1 MKILIL
7 ASNPRKDLNLD
18 HEIRDL
24 RDVIERSYNHKE
36 FDVEDALA
44 VRVKDLQDLL
54 FRHKPQIVHFCG
66 HGSGPQGLVFEGNN
80 GEEQWVRAEALS
92 DLFRLFSSDV
102 ECVLLN
108 ACYSEDQANAIVN
121 HIDYV
126 IGVNQEIRDDAA
138 IAFSTGFYRAL
149 GYNCTI
155 EQAFEFGRNAILL
168 EISGSSKT
176 RSASTDLTRKAQ
188 VIDATQSASIP
199 EHLKPILRKNEA
211 NLKTKATVSKK
222 LLPEEIETIQ
232 SEIKYSLEAGTRS
245 SPKKDKGKT
254 LRTKLVGIP
263 LILLTV
269 FTLGYVGFEA
279 LKNHYQTPPPTSP
292 SVVDDSF
299 KNALSL
305 EQETRNQ
312 MSQSPLTEEA
322 LDQIIENWSKA
333 IGLMNKIAS
342 SNENYQKSVQKRIE
356 YENLFQYC
364 EGLKFGI
371 IAANLT
377 QKGKDNSFEEW
388 NNISQLWG
396 QAISK
401 LSSVPVEDP
410 TYEIAREKIDEY
422 QSNQNFASEM
432 TIIASFQNAVR
443 KANRASELIVIAKS
457 RENWIQIS
465 VLWGEAS
472 TLMKQVPDQCP
483 CNQTAQGKVSEYQKN
498 QIYAREKAASL
509 VD

>member
-24 RDVIERSYNHKE
+24 RDVIERSYNHEE

-108 ACYSEDQANAIVN
+108 ACYSEEQANAIVN

-126 IGVNQEIRDDAA
+126 IGVNQEIQDDAA

-149 GYNCTI
+149 GYDCTI

-176 RSASTDLTRKAQ
+176 RSAATDLTRKAQ
-188 VIDATQSASIP
+188 VIDVTQSASIP
-199 EHLKPILRKNEA
+199 EHLKPILRKNETSL
-211 NLKTKATVSKK
+211 NTKTTVSKK
-222 LLPEEIETIQ
+222 LLPEEIKTIQ
-232 SEIKYSLEAGTRS
+232 SEIKNSLEAGTKS
-245 SPKKDKGKT
+245 SLNKDKSKP
-254 LRTKLVGIP
+254 LRIRFLGIS
-263 LILLTV
+263 LILLAV
-269 FTLGYVGFEA
+269 FALGYVGVKVLSSQDKASDEV
-279 LKNHYQTPPPTSP
+279 
-292 SVVDDSF
+292 VVDDSF
-299 KNALSL
+299 KNALVL
-305 EQETRNQ
+305 ERETRNQ

-322 LDQIIENWSKA
+322 LDQIIENWGKA
-333 IGLMNKIAS
+333 IGLMNKIS
-342 SNENYQKSVQKRIE
+342 SSDENYQKSVRKKVE

-364 EGLKFGI
+364 EGLRFGI
-371 IAANLT
+371 IAANLA
-377 QKGKDNSFEEW
+377 QNGEDNSFEEW
-388 NNISQLWG
+388 NNINQLWG
-396 QAISK
+396 QGIAK
-401 LSSVPVEDP
+401 LSSVPAEDP
-410 TYEIAREKIDEY
+410 TYEIAMEKKEEY
-422 QSNQNFASEM
+422 QSNQNVAVERA
-432 TIIASFQNAVR
+432 ILASFQQAVR
-443 KANRASELIVIAKS
+443 KANQASKLIVIAKS

-472 TLMKQVPDQCP
+472 TLMKQVPNQCP
-483 CNQTAQGKVSEYQKN
+483 CNQIAQGKVSEYQKN